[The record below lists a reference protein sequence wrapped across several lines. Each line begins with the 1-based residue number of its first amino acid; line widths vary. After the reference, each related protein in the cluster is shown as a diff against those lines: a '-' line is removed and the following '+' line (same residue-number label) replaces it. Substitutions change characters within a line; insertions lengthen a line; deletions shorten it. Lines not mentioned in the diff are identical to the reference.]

1 MEPRLALTQSESVDA
16 NLRRMIAI
24 REESIGA
31 GSSALIVLHS
41 PHGGG
46 SEPLIKGWRRHL
58 MEERLQVFEGS
69 CNGGGSYRPLREIV
83 GRYLRVL
90 DGIGGLDEEVTALA
104 AQVSASLGLPTV
116 AGLTQSRATKEASGL
131 DQLRFFDV
139 LGRLMIALSK
149 RMPGVVIVHQLEL
162 ADSATR
168 AALDYLLKNV
178 FTDPVDR
185 YAPAGRAAGFQGTV
199 VVSASEVD
207 DNLSALEDDL
217 RDRAR
222 AHWISLRDLEE
233 EAIRGFLLSDEV
245 VARLT
250 QASSGSVE
258 ALADLLGSLPGKIED
273 LYLRRLERLDRADR
287 RVIQALAVLG
297 APAKPDFLLRV
308 VDDADVSPSLSA
320 LADQRMIVR
329 HVARGELLVS
339 LPSEANSVVVYDQM
353 TPERKEL
360 LHGRVAA
367 MLEERTRLGEP
378 TDIGEIA
385 RHYLHSNV
393 VEKAF
398 HYAIEAAE
406 RLHISFAYER
416 ARTLLEL
423 LLPRLSDDVRRAAVL
438 ERLVELCSAV
448 NAHDAALAHSR
459 AHLEVSDRSWHAG
472 ILRKQAE
479 ILLGTG
485 SYDAALE
492 RIDAART
499 LANDQMEEEVAR
511 LEILRLLSTEAECH
525 YGRGQYEDA
534 QDAAQRGLELASD
547 VTEVAGR
554 RQAIH
559 LTNTLGKVHLFLGKY
574 DLATEEFA
582 SNRSKAQELSW
593 PEEEVRALF
602 NLGTIALQ
610 ERSYEQAEGVFQE
623 CLDFGTQT
631 ANPITRAFLKL
642 NLAVV
647 FQKTRRYGQ
656 ALDAYLDG
664 LATFQQSGNDLQL
677 AVTAM
682 NLASLYETIGQFE
695 RARELVHL
703 SIEITSKREMLY
715 FQGRSLYIL
724 GSIDLIARDWAA
736 ATRSLEKAAEVLGQT
751 GSTTF
756 TALIHIGLARA
767 AHGAGNKA
775 LRDDHLAQVV
785 LEGDDSDMVDTR
797 AEADLRTGYFALDD
811 GDVAAAIPLLQSAL
825 VSFERLDRAERVWV
839 TRLYL
844 GLAVAAEGDHSR
856 ARSLLLSAV
865 ELTREIAVA
874 LPENLRST
882 YRDAGSRRMLR
893 EALDALEAGRTP
905 RLHEGVLADVEVASV
920 SETEQAEWRA
930 KYEFIVGDDP
940 RLLQIFRMIDRISGS
955 DSTALIQGASG
966 TGKELIA
973 EAIHRYSPRNTGPF
987 IKVNCA
993 AFVETL
999 LLSELFGHEK
1009 GAFTGAMARKKGRF
1023 ELAQGG
1029 TLFLDEIGDISSNTQ
1044 VALLRVLQE
1053 RSFERVGGSET
1064 VLADVRLIC
1073 ATNRNLEEMVRD
1085 GSFRLDL
1092 YYRLKGVVL
1101 ELPPLSE
1108 RREDIPLLIHHFCR
1122 QFATASGHI
1131 KSFSR
1136 DAMGFLVRYSWPGN
1150 IRELQNFVRS
1160 SLLFVEGQRIELPD
1174 VRQFD
1179 DFFADGGFIESTPA
1193 FVANYEARPR
1203 DEPAR
1208 RAPEAAASRAG
1219 ATLFE
1224 GTDGTPEEQIAD
1236 WALQAGIGLHDLKRK
1251 LEVELIR
1258 KALVETGANITQAA
1272 RKLDMTRPRLSQI
1285 VNATPELHQLREK
1298 LAK

>member
-1 MEPRLALTQSESVDA
+1 MRSTAQQQQPESIDVD
-16 NLRRMIAI
+16 LQRMIAI
-24 REESIGA
+24 REGA
-31 GSSALIVLHS
+31 AASGSGALIFLHS

-58 MEERLQVFEGS
+58 MEERLQVFEGT
-69 CNGGGSYRPLREIV
+69 CAGGDPYRPLREIV
-83 GRYLRVL
+83 GRYLVVL
-90 DGIGGLDEEVTALA
+90 DGIGGLDDEITALA
-104 AQVSASLGLPTV
+104 DQVGASLGLPTV
-116 AGLTQSRATKEASGL
+116 AGLSERQGRGERAGL
-131 DQLRFFDV
+131 EQLRFFDV
-139 LGRLMIALSK
+139 LGRLFTALSK
-149 RMPGVVIVHQLEL
+149 RMPGVVIIHQLQM

-168 AALDYLLKNV
+168 AALDYLMKNV

-185 YAPAGRAAGFQGTV
+185 YAPAGRASGFRGTV
-199 VVSASEVD
+199 VVTASEVN
-207 DNLSALEDDL
+207 DNLEQL
-217 RDRAR
+217 RTELHDRAS

-233 EAIRGFLLSDEV
+233 EAIREFLRSDEV

-250 QASSGSVE
+250 RAASGSVE
-258 ALADLLGSLPGKIED
+258 TLADLLESLPGKVED
-273 LYLRRLERLDRADR
+273 FYLRRLERLDRADR
-287 RVIQALAVLG
+287 RVIQALSVLG
-297 APAKPDFLLRV
+297 TPTKPDFLLRV
-308 VDDADVSPSLSA
+308 VDDSDARPSLSA

-329 HVARGELLVS
+329 HVARGELLIS
-339 LPSEANSVVVYDQM
+339 LPSEGNAAVVYAEM
-353 TPERKEL
+353 TDERKEL

-367 MLEERTRLGEP
+367 MLEERARLGEP
-378 TDIGEIA
+378 TDIAEIA

-398 HYAIEAAE
+398 RYAIEAAE

-423 LLPRLSDDVRRAAVL
+423 LLPRLDDDARRSAVL

-448 NAHDAALAHSR
+448 NAHEAALAHSR
-459 AHLEVSDRSWHAG
+459 AHLEVTDLPGHAG

-479 ILLGTG
+479 ILLETG

-499 LANDQMEEEVAR
+499 LANDHMLPDAAR
-511 LEILRLLSTEAECH
+511 LELLRLLSTEAECH
-525 YGRGQYEDA
+525 YGRGEYEEA
-534 QDAAQRGLELASD
+534 QAAAQRGLELAETVDD
-547 VTEVAGR
+547 VVGR

-574 DLATEEFA
+574 ELASDEFA
-582 SNRSKAQELSW
+582 GNRAKAQALGW

-610 ERSYEQAEGVFQE
+610 QRSHEEAEAIFEE
-623 CLDFGTQT
+623 CLGFGSHT

-647 FQKTRRYGQ
+647 FQKTRRYGG

-682 NLASLYETIGQFE
+682 NLGSLYETIGQFE
-695 RARELVHL
+695 RARELVRL
-703 SIEITSKREMLY
+703 SIEITRRREMRY
-715 FQGRSLYIL
+715 FEGRSHYIL
-724 GSIDLIARDWAA
+724 GSVCLIERKWSE
-736 ATRSLEKAAEVLGQT
+736 ATQCLERAAEALGQT

-756 TALIHIGLARA
+756 SALIQIGLARA

-775 LRDDHLAQVV
+775 LRDDHIGKVV
-785 LEGDDSDMVDTR
+785 LSGDDPDTEDAR
-797 AEADLRTGYFALDD
+797 AELALRTGYFALDD
-811 GDVAAAIPLLQSAL
+811 GDLDSAVSALQTAL
-825 VSFERLDRAERVWV
+825 VSYERLDRAERIWL

-844 GLAVAAEGDHSR
+844 ALALAGTGQSSR
-856 ARSLLLSAV
+856 ARALLISAV
-865 ELTREIAVA
+865 ELTREIAVSLPDA
-874 LPENLRST
+874 LREPFLS
-882 YRDAGSRRMLR
+882 AGSRGVLR
-893 EALDALEAGRTP
+893 EALEALDAGRTP
-905 RLHEGVLADVEVASV
+905 RLVDGALADAVGHTTSP
-920 SETEQAEWRA
+920 AEYARWRA
-930 KYEFIVGDDP
+930 KYDFIVGEDP

-973 EAIHRYSPRNTGPF
+973 EAIHRYSPRADGPL

-1029 TLFLDEIGDISSNTQ
+1029 TLFLDEIGDISPNTQ

-1053 RSFERVGGSET
+1053 KAFERVGGSET
-1064 VLADVRLIC
+1064 VAADVRLIC
-1073 ATNRNLEEMVRD
+1073 ATNRNLEQMVRD

-1101 ELPPLSE
+1101 ELPPLAE
-1108 RREDIPLLIHHFCR
+1108 RREDIPRLIDHFCR
-1122 QFATASGHI
+1122 EFASESGSP

-1136 DAMGFLVRYSWPGN
+1136 DAMGYLVRYSWPGN

-1160 SLLFVEGQRIELPD
+1160 ILLFVEGQRIELPD

-1179 DFFADGGFIESTPA
+1179 DFFADGGFIDAVPE
-1193 FVANYEARPR
+1193 FVTEYEAPR
-1203 DEPAR
+1203 QPMRTHEPPRLDEPSTASLFG
-1208 RAPEAAASRAG
+1208 EAV
-1219 ATLFE
+1219 
-1224 GTDGTPEEQIAD
+1224 GTPEERIAE
-1236 WALQAGIGLHDLKRK
+1236 WALESGIGLHDLKRK
-1251 LEVELIR
+1251 LEIELIR
-1258 KALVETGANITQAA
+1258 QALLETNANITRAA
-1272 RKLDMTRPRLSQI
+1272 KKLDMTRPRLSQI
-1285 VNATPELHQLREK
+1285 VNASEELSELREK